1 MPAPTGPASTVN
13 VSFVS
18 SITIYCLQLPPSTC
32 CFLLCFLLIFV
43 GVVLLNCGHGQAK
56 EKRGEVATPDGN
68 YRYKLWRIWNPSKPR
83 LLVIGC
89 NPSNG
94 DANYD
99 DPTLREAKHFEHI
112 FTVLHVCVF

>member
-1 MPAPTGPASTVN
+1 MIYLLISPVPTGWSTR
-13 VSFVS
+13 
-18 SITIYCLQLPPSTC
+18 YQKMKL
-32 CFLLCFLLIFV
+32 LLIFV

-68 YRYKLWRIWNPSKPR
+68 YRYKLWRIWNPSKPK